1 VTAARPSPA
10 RARRRGRAALAVL
23 GVLGVLAAPAAL
35 GAQIE
40 SVRGADR
47 VRNVAANAV
56 LSAGTAGVR
65 ALVARRPLTRAL
77 LLGAIGGA
85 AQAGGKQ
92 VAGRG
97 FAGSG
102 VLGRAL
108 STGGLSL
115 AVSAS
120 GPRTA
125 LELPVGPVLIALT
138 RDTVARDGVAG
149 ADTLVGG
156 ATPAPRWRSSWRV
169 NLWSV
174 AMLGLELGRG
184 GVVDLPTTLGAGA
197 IVVQRRAGDVR
208 TAGDDGRVVAGTA
221 HQHLIVIAPALSPAS
236 RREVLAHEA
245 IHVLQFDQA
254 GLLAAY
260 PLERALLAQVARA
273 PLPRGLRERVLP
285 HVDLGVVLPLT
296 MASVGGAVAYD
307 NRPWEREARLLTAGE
322 AGPP

>member
-10 RARRRGRAALAVL
+10 RAWRRGRAALAVL
-23 GVLGVLAAPAAL
+23 ALVAPPAAL
-35 GAQIE
+35 GAPATLGAQIA
-40 SVRGADR
+40 SVPGADR
-47 VRNVAANAV
+47 ARNVAANAI

-65 ALVARRPLTRAL
+65 ALVERRPLTRAL
-77 LLGAIGGA
+77 LLGALGGA
-85 AQAGGKQ
+85 AQSAGKQ

-97 FAGSG
+97 FTGSG

-108 STGGLSL
+108 STGGVSL

-125 LELPVGPVLIALT
+125 IELPVGPVLVAFT
-138 RDTVARDGVAG
+138 RDTVVG
-149 ADTLVGG
+149 ADTLRGG
-156 ATPAPRWRSSWRV
+156 ATPAPRWRRQWRV

-184 GVVDLPTTLGAGA
+184 GVLDLPNTLGAGA

-221 HQHLIVIAPALSPAS
+221 HQHLIVVASDLGAAS

-245 IHVLQFDQA
+245 IHVLQFDQV
-254 GLLAAY
+254 GVLAAY
-260 PLERALLAQVARA
+260 PVERALLAQLARA
-273 PLPRGLRERVLP
+273 PLPRAVRERVLP
-285 HVDLGVVLPLT
+285 HVDLGLVLPLT
-296 MASVGGAVAYD
+296 MASVGEAMSYD
-307 NRPWEREARLLTAGE
+307 SRPWEREARLLTAGE
-322 AGPP
+322 AAAP